1 MRLGLAALVFD
12 REGPQRPAREF
23 DDVGDAGDA
32 ERQRAQRQPAHDP
45 HARPALGPARI
56 DPLVQ
61 DAALGGG
68 AVLRPQALDMD
79 QRALPRPEQ
88 LMLQRRQ
95 RDQRILDLRGGEGS
109 GHRRLTVRL
118 LRPLREQHRSRR

>member
-1 MRLGLAALVFD
+1 
-12 REGPQRPAREF
+12 
-23 DDVGDAGDA
+23 
-32 ERQRAQRQPAHDP
+32 
-45 HARPALGPARI
+45 
-56 DPLVQ
+56 
-61 DAALGGG
+61 
-68 AVLRPQALDMD
+68 
-79 QRALPRPEQ
+79 LPRPEQ